1 MLSSHVQGTPQ
12 FRAHASKILNSF
24 DYVIDA
30 LDKDPDMKEIAKM
43 VAEGEH
49 HIDFFKKPVE
59 SYLLLLDEISS
70 ISNGPHVCWI
80 IIINLN
86 VFQSAEA
93 MWSARSQRSRIM
105 NCEKS

>member
-1 MLSSHVQGTPQ
+1 MLNPLAHAWMLFSHVQGTPQ

-49 HIDFFKKPVE
+49 DIDFFRKAKFNR
-59 SYLLLLDEISS
+59 L
-70 ISNGPHVCWI
+70 
-80 IIINLN
+80 
-86 VFQSAEA
+86 
-93 MWSARSQRSRIM
+93 
-105 NCEKS
+105 